1 MALAGPTV
9 QRLSLKLP
17 IADVL
22 GLVETLGLGFGVNL
36 NPKTLNLNPKQ
47 LHSAFE
53 AQSFT

>member
-1 MALAGPTV
+1 MALVGPTV

-17 IADVL
+17 SADVL

-36 NPKTLNLNPKQ
+36 NPTTLNLNPKQ
-47 LHSAFE
+47 LHSVFE